1 MKRCAVEKK
10 CGACS
15 GLSIPYEQQLKQKR
29 ETVMKLFPGDQV
41 ETVKGMKDPYHYRH
55 KVYAS
60 FYQDRYHH
68 MHAGLYEENSH
79 RHIDS
84 SACLIQHVK
93 ANQIL
98 KTICTVADQMR
109 LSAYNEDRNT
119 GVLRHA
125 YIRVSYASG
134 DVLLVVVIGSRELPG
149 SKHFVS
155 EITRAHPEIRTI
167 VLNYNHEQT
176 SMILGKRDKVL
187 FGKGYITD
195 RISGITFRI
204 SSRSF
209 YQVNPRQTEVLYK
222 TALDLA
228 DIREGETVLD
238 ACCGIGTISLLAAGR
253 AEHVTGVEIS
263 PEAIRDAKSNAV
275 NNGIENV
282 SFYAR
287 DISEFLRRNNRDFD
301 VVILDP
307 PRSGMGEDTM
317 RAIRNM
323 MPDRI
328 VYVSCNPV
336 TQAEDLRTLK
346 GIYNIQKIVPVD
358 MFPFTK
364 HVETVCL
371 LTHTN

>member
-1 MKRCAVEKK
+1 
-10 CGACS
+10 
-15 GLSIPYEQQLKQKR
+15 
-29 ETVMKLFPGDQV
+29 
-41 ETVKGMKDPYHYRH
+41 
-55 KVYAS
+55 
-60 FYQDRYHH
+60 
-68 MHAGLYEENSH
+68 
-79 RHIDS
+79 
-84 SACLIQHVK
+84 
-93 ANQIL
+93 
-98 KTICTVADQMR
+98 
-109 LSAYNEDRNT
+109 
-119 GVLRHA
+119 
-125 YIRVSYASG
+125 VSYASG

-155 EITRAHPEIRTI
+155 EITKAHPEIRTI

-187 FGKGYITD
+187 FGRGYITD
-195 RISGITFRI
+195 RIGDITFRI

-275 NNGIENV
+275 NNGIENI
-282 SFYAR
+282 SFYAT
-287 DISEFLRRNNRDFD
+287 DISEFLRRINRDFD

-307 PRSGMGEDTM
+307 PRSGMGEDAM
-317 RAIRNM
+317 KAIRNM

-346 GIYNIQKIVPVD
+346 DIYNIRKIIPVD

-364 HVETVCL
+364 HIETVCL